1 VFGPLDRFPY
11 AAHRPYTPPEAP
23 ASLLRALHDRLGLAR
38 AALVNATPYGYDNRV
53 VLEAIAESGGTW
65 RGIATVAAD
74 VSADELARLSD
85 GGIDGC
91 RVTFLGRLG
100 ARPDPDGLRRLA
112 DRVARLGWHLDLY
125 LPAEALDGAHSWLR
139 QMPVPYV
146 LDHMGLVDAERGL
159 DQPGFQQ
166 LCDLLDADSHC
177 WVKLSG
183 AERISRS
190 GPPFLDAAP
199 FARRLIA
206 IAPGRVIWGTD
217 WPHPNVPA
225 MPNDADL
232 VDLVA
237 AFAPDAPT
245 RQRLL
250 VDNPA
255 RLFRFA
261 V

>member
-1 VFGPLDRFPY
+1 
-11 AAHRPYTPPEAP
+11 
-23 ASLLRALHDRLGLAR
+23 
-38 AALVNATPYGYDNRV
+38 
-53 VLEAIAESGGTW
+53 
-65 RGIATVAAD
+65 
-74 VSADELARLSD
+74 
-85 GGIDGC
+85 
-91 RVTFLGRLG
+91 
-100 ARPDPDGLRRLA
+100 
-112 DRVARLGWHLDLY
+112 VARLT
-125 LPAEALDGAHSWLR
+125 AKGA
-139 QMPVPYV
+139 
-146 LDHMGLVDAERGL
+146 GRGAGR
-159 DQPGFQQ
+159 DRQPGFLQ

-190 GPPFLDAAP
+190 GPPFLDATP